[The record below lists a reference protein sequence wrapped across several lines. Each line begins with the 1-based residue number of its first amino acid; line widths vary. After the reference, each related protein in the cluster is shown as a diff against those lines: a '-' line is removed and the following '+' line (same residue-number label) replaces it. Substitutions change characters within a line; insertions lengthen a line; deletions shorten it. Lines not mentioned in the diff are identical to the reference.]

1 MPAWTPKQ
9 CERLGVSRDS
19 RYSLCG
25 GGRASLPLL
34 DRGEPQTRAFIVLC
48 FGAGAFAARIGQI
61 CGIAEKLATVSFAAG
76 DDFGFMKFLRI
87 EIWL

>member
-1 MPAWTPKQ
+1 
-9 CERLGVSRDS
+9 
-19 RYSLCG
+19 
-25 GGRASLPLL
+25 
-34 DRGEPQTRAFIVLC
+34 VLC